1 MLTGCDPA
9 DMWGGKAPT
18 VQRSLCGCVT
28 LSGLGNKGR
37 QAGLT
42 VSLDH
47 GPNGDVATSLLCKNR
62 DQTWAGRGSRGDTRQ
77 EEDISL
83 PWETLKAAGCKDGTC
98 P

>member
-1 MLTGCDPA
+1 MTQLT
-9 DMWGGKAPT
+9 WGEGRKTPT

-28 LSGLGNKGR
+28 LSGLGNKGP

-47 GPNGDVATSLLCKNR
+47 GPSGDVATDLLCKNR
-62 DQTWAGRGSRGDTRQ
+62 DQAWAGRGSWRDTKQ

-83 PWETLKAAGCKDGTC
+83 PRETLKAGCKDGTC